1 MNLTQGQQKVLK
13 IKLPGAAAAFVS
25 LVIPGLGQVL
35 AGQVRRGFLLLGSLT
50 STLVLMSWR
59 IHLLAHREIGVAAK
73 LAKAFKRRPFFV
85 GLLIVC
91 TVFLWL
97 WNAWDARRLTMPQKK
112 KGVAIFVLIIVIFFA
127 LGWQISQ
134 VDLFKMVTELP
145 DAIPPLSKV
154 LWPWKA
160 AVSRRTA
167 EIKAGADILEHCDEN
182 APGIPEEIPGEPYL
196 MSDPTCGELSSLDE
210 DNMAVKGSTITL
222 TGRGFEPNM
231 VTQIWWEDPL
241 GNEFRPRQEGKYVSV
256 VTDEN
261 GEFVFELIMPYR
273 LTPPSA
279 RGPQIHRVE
288 ARQVSEVGGLIIN
301 DPLKLT
307 LGRMAETI
315 FMGMMATFFGI
326 IFAIPISFLAA
337 RNLMS
342 GTWGTMTIY
351 FITRTIL
358 NIIRAIEPLIWAL
371 IAVVWVG
378 LGPFAG
384 IIALTIHSVASLAKL
399 YSEAIENID
408 PGPIEAIEATG
419 ANRLQTI
426 MYAVVPQMIPPFV
439 SFSIYRWDINV
450 RMSTIIGLVG
460 GGGIGFLLVQYIRLL
475 DYRAAGIAVWF
486 IAITVSIL
494 DYVSSEIRQ
503 RLV

>member
-1 MNLTQGQQKVLK
+1 MNLTQGQQKVRK

-145 DAIPPLSKV
+145 DAIPPLSNV

-342 GTWGTMTIY
+342 GTWG
-351 FITRTIL
+351 
-358 NIIRAIEPLIWAL
+358 
-371 IAVVWVG
+371 
-378 LGPFAG
+378 
-384 IIALTIHSVASLAKL
+384 
-399 YSEAIENID
+399 
-408 PGPIEAIEATG
+408 
-419 ANRLQTI
+419 
-426 MYAVVPQMIPPFV
+426 
-439 SFSIYRWDINV
+439 
-450 RMSTIIGLVG
+450 
-460 GGGIGFLLVQYIRLL
+460 
-475 DYRAAGIAVWF
+475 
-486 IAITVSIL
+486 
-494 DYVSSEIRQ
+494 
-503 RLV
+503 